1 MTHSF
6 FGFVP
11 AASLAIGEGL
21 AFFVLLGILLVFG
34 VVLMNA
40 RRVGQRA
47 YDQALT
53 EHEKRSG
60 FAFIDPTPPAASSP
74 DSARPEDSKS
84 ARRLSRRKSLFAPEL
99 LRAALKQAFI
109 MLRPDIQW
117 KNPVM
122 FVVEVGTMLSLI
134 FTIAVPLGYQ
144 SRVPLTYLIALDF
157 WLLLTVLFAN
167 FASALAEARGKAQAD
182 ALRKTRQ
189 ETPAFRLRDDGLL
202 ESVASTALK
211 AGDRV
216 AIEAGQFIPGDGEVI
231 EGVASVDESA
241 ITGESAPVIREA
253 GGDRSGV
260 TGGTRVLSDRIVV
273 RITASAGKSF
283 LDRMIAL
290 VEGAIRQR
298 TPNEIALSLVLSAFT
313 LIFLIV
319 VAALWPM
326 ALHAEHYMQDYL
338 GSEQSVPSLGTDV
351 PTLVALLVCLIPTT
365 IGALLAAI
373 GIAGMD
379 RALRA
384 NLIAK
389 SGKAVEV
396 AGDVDTL
403 LLDKTGTITMGNRR
417 ATQFLPVGD
426 CTAAE
431 LGRLAAL
438 ASVADQTPE
447 GKSILELY
455 QRMPDGP
462 RARLENEIPSDAR
475 FIEFTAQTRMSG
487 IDLPDGRQIR
497 KGAPD
502 TIVRHVQQQ
511 KGDVPESVAKQV
523 DAVASRGATPLL
535 VCDGA
540 RLAGVVVLEDILKP
554 GIRDRFERLRRM
566 GLRTVMVTGDNPLTA
581 KAIAEQ
587 AGVDDYIAQATPEA
601 KLAYIRREQAA
612 GKLVA
617 MMGDG
622 TNDAPALAQADVGV
636 AMNSGTQAAK
646 EAGNMVDLDSDPT
659 KLIETVEIGK
669 QLLMTRG
676 ALTTFSI
683 ANDLAKYFA
692 IVPAL
697 FAATLP
703 WLRSFDIMRLHSAT
717 SAILSAVIFN
727 AIIIPL
733 LIPIALKGVKYRP
746 VGADALLR
754 RNLLIWGLGGVIVP
768 FIGIKAIDV
777 ILVALHLTS

>member
-1 MTHSF
+1 MSATLQQQN
-6 FGFVP
+6 P
-11 AASLAIGEGL
+11 P
-21 AFFVLLGILLVFG
+21 
-34 VVLMNA
+34 VV
-40 RRVGQRA
+40 GP
-47 YDQALT
+47 
-53 EHEKRSG
+53 
-60 FAFIDPTPPAASSP
+60 DPLEA
-74 DSARPEDSKS
+74 KL
-84 ARRLSRRKSLFAPEL
+84 ARRLSRRKGLFAPDL
-99 LRAALKQAFI
+99 LWTALKQAFV

-122 FVVEVGTMLSLI
+122 FVVEVGTVLTFI
-134 FTIAVPLGYQ
+134 YTIAALFHYGVQASVP
-144 SRVPLTYLIALDF
+144 YLVLLDI
-157 WLLLTVLFAN
+157 WLFLTVLFAN

-189 ETPAFRLRDDGLL
+189 ETPAYRLRDNGQI
-202 ESVASTALK
+202 EETISTALQ

-216 AIEAGQFIPGDGEVI
+216 VVEAGQFIPGDGEIV

-260 TGGTRVLSDRIVV
+260 TGGTRVLSDRIIV
-273 RITASAGKSF
+273 RITASPGKSF

-319 VAALWPM
+319 CAALWPM
-326 ALHAEHYMQDYL
+326 FANAEHYMTEFMADQLADGL
-338 GSEQSVPSLGTDV
+338 SVKSLGTDI

-403 LLDKTGTITMGNRR
+403 LLDKTGTITIGNRK
-417 ATQFLPVGD
+417 ATQFVPMGEGSAL
-426 CTAAE
+426 E
-431 LGRLAAL
+431 LGYLAAL
-438 ASVADQTPE
+438 SSVADQTPE
-447 GKSILELY
+447 GKSILDLY
-455 QRMPDGP
+455 QRLAEGDSVRPPGP
-462 RARLENEIPSDAR
+462 AAPRVDANAPAGSK

-497 KGAPD
+497 KGAVD
-502 TIVRHVQQQ
+502 AVLRHVKNQQGTLPAQ
-511 KGDVPESVAKQV
+511 VQQQV

-535 VCDGA
+535 VCEGN
-540 RLAGVVVLEDILKP
+540 RLAGMVVLEDILKP

-587 AGVDDYIAQATPEA
+587 AGVDDFIAQATPEA
-601 KLAYIRREQAA
+601 KLAYIRKEQAA

-659 KLIETVEIGK
+659 KLIEVVEIGK

-692 IVPAL
+692 IVPAMC
-697 FAATLP
+697 APTLP
-703 WLRSFDIMRLHSAT
+703 WLKNFDIMNLNSAT
-717 SAILSAVIFN
+717 SAIMSAVIFN
-727 AIIIPL
+727 AVIIPL
-733 LIPIALKGVKYRP
+733 LIPIALKGVAYRP

-768 FIGIKAIDV
+768 FAGIKLIDMG
-777 ILVALHLTS
+777 IWALQYVTGLHWV